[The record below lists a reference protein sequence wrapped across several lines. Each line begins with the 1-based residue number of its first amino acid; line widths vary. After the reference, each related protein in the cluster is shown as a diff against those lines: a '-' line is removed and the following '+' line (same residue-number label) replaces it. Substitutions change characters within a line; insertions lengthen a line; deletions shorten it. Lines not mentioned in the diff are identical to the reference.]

1 MWRWLRLLTGWHMRD
16 WLAHTFSSLPL
27 VTAPQV
33 RSLRISWKKNGLE
46 FDTVPVLGTADE
58 IIVRAELRYSS
69 STPARKAD
77 LRLRVGRQNV
87 PPESLVLA
95 ESAGRLN
102 IHVCEFRLEPLEN
115 SETVELC
122 WQGQLLCQAALPVLP
137 LRQFVEQL
145 QLVQTHPCMLPCVP
159 TPAPT
164 RLFANTR
171 CHARNIRG
179 SRVGMCLPV
188 PS

>member
-69 STPARKAD
+69 STPPAR
-77 LRLRVGRQNV
+77 
-87 PPESLVLA
+87 PTC
-95 ESAGRLN
+95 
-102 IHVCEFRLEPLEN
+102 VCEWVGKMSRRKVWFSLN
-115 SETVELC
+115 
-122 WQGQLLCQAALPVLP
+122 LP
-137 LRQFVEQL
+137 
-145 QLVQTHPCMLPCVP
+145 
-159 TPAPT
+159 
-164 RLFANTR
+164 
-171 CHARNIRG
+171 G
-179 SRVGMCLPV
+179 G
-188 PS
+188 